1 MKIMLDLNGF
11 KACLMEFLSSQ
22 GLIGEFIKASSKKDE
37 YSIWNIKWKRDYNDD
52 FKGDLDFLKDA
63 IDLYD
68 RALSEE
74 DMLAAKAG
82 LMDASTRILDLATSP
97 FWSISHNL
105 IKILNNK
112 NYNWP
117 SLRKGYAIPKEYL
130 VREVSEIDY
139 QELIDLNRIKNILID
154 LVRSHGV
161 TDEELKRV
169 SKRTRR
175 LRWGIDLKSDFN
187 KIFYEKLLALQIAF
201 DGYEKASIQND
212 RRAARAI
219 LQRIRLINF
228 QLYHFLN
235 AIRIALDRVSLDE
248 RFWPDFPED
257 YKVPAHYKFRE

>member
-1 MKIMLDLNGF
+1 MKFLLSHGLTDADLKASCKKTGFSIWHINWKSDLNDDLKKYLDL
-11 KACLMEFLSSQ
+11 
-22 GLIGEFIKASSKKDE
+22 
-37 YSIWNIKWKRDYNDD
+37 
-52 FKGDLDFLKDA
+52 LKDA

-68 RALSEE
+68 RALSEN
-74 DMLAAKAG
+74 DVLAAKAG
-82 LMDASTRILDLATSP
+82 LMDAAIRTLDLETSP
-97 FWSISHNL
+97 FWSISHDL
-105 IKILNNK
+105 TKILNN
-112 NYNWP
+112 NNFNWP
-117 SLRKGYAIPKEYL
+117 SFGRGYVIPKEYL
-130 VREVSEIDY
+130 DKKISEID
-139 QELIDLNRIKNILID
+139 QKELVDLNRIQKILID

-161 TDEELKRV
+161 TDEELKLV

-187 KIFYEKLLALQIAF
+187 KIFYENLLALQIAF

-235 AIRIALDRVSLDE
+235 AIRIALDRASLDE

-257 YKVPAHYKFRE
+257 YKVPAHYNYK